1 MLTVLLVK
9 LLRVTFCRLYDKTH
23 VANLITIF
31 LCSSASLA
39 YAHDTVNQHS
49 NTAHYLGNEAVL
61 VSTQNHKILFD
72 PFFHNNYGSYQL
84 VPDEIR
90 QTIFAGHPPFDKIN
104 LLFISHAHEDHFD
117 AKDTLLYLLKFES
130 INLIAPRQAIEMLK
144 VLEGY
149 QRVSKRVHSV
159 ELALGDKPW
168 TLNLHEIAIDAV
180 RIPHAGWPGRAD
192 IENIVFR
199 VSLGQDTTVMHL
211 GDADP
216 KVDHYLPYRSHWL
229 EIETSMA
236 FPPYWFFHSAE
247 GRDILDTYLN
257 TQAQIGVHVP
267 MKIPKVLIQIG
278 RDYFSVPGETRNF

>member
-1 MLTVLLVK
+1 MVL
-9 LLRVTFCRLYDKTH
+9 
-23 VANLITIF
+23 
-31 LCSSASLA
+31 
-39 YAHDTVNQHS
+39 AHDNSHQHP

-61 VSTQNHKILFD
+61 VTSSTHKILFD
-72 PFFHNNYGSYQL
+72 PFFHDNYGLYQL
-84 VPDEIR
+84 VPDDIR
-90 QTIFAGHPPFDKIN
+90 KAIFQGQPPFDEVDLI
-104 LLFISHAHEDHFD
+104 FISHAHNDHFD
-117 AKDTLLYLLKFES
+117 AKDTLAYLQRFDSVQLV
-130 INLIAPRQAIEMLK
+130 APRQAIQMLK
-144 VLEGY
+144 DLTGF
-149 QRVSKRVHSV
+149 QAVSSRVHSV
-159 ELALGDKPW
+159 DLALGDKPW
-168 TLNLHEIAIDAV
+168 TLNLQDVAIDAV

-199 VSLGQDTTVMHL
+199 VALGESTTVMHL

-229 EIETSMA
+229 EIETKMA

-267 MKIPKVLIQIG
+267 LKIPKLLIQID